1 MRTYDKVQWWHLIS
15 AVFHIQT
22 LLPEIYLKS
31 AINRNQ
37 PTNQQKSKGCGLAQ
51 HASMCPLVTM
61 LTGTLTGI
69 SEQLAASNFRAEKK
83 KLLIGIVA
91 LYNKQQ
97 VWQ

>member
-1 MRTYDKVQWWHLIS
+1 MRTHNEVQWWHLVS

-31 AINRNQ
+31 ATNRNQ
-37 PTNQQKSKGCGLAQ
+37 PTNQQRRVGLAQ
-51 HASMCPLVTM
+51 RASKCPLVTM

-83 KLLIGIVA
+83 MLLVGIVA

-97 VWQ
+97 VR

>member
-1 MRTYDKVQWWHLIS
+1 
-15 AVFHIQT
+15 VFHIQT

-31 AINRNQ
+31 ATNRNQ
-37 PTNQQKSKGCGLAQ
+37 PTNQQESKGCGLAQ
-51 HASMCPLVTM
+51 RASKCPLITM

-83 KLLIGIVA
+83 KLLVGMVA

-97 VWQ
+97 DR